1 MRQYLQSAAA
11 PLSLISDNLFINQLQ
26 NVSLFTILIRLKYS
40 INWINSAFNLADMH
54 SSTLSDAQN
63 IPSKHNYCAAG
74 ILGPIL
80 SKRGYQEIW
89 DVNNATFI
97 DPNKYLTPASS
108 LFSRLNQI
116 PGLWPLWH
124 GLKCLISLWKYF
136 LDVSV
141 ILVNNS

>member
-1 MRQYLQSAAA
+1 
-11 PLSLISDNLFINQLQ
+11 
-26 NVSLFTILIRLKYS
+26 
-40 INWINSAFNLADMH
+40 MH
-54 SSTLSDAQN
+54 TRLSDAQN
-63 IPSKHNYCAAG
+63 IPSKHNYSTVG
-74 ILGPIL
+74 ILGLIL

-89 DVNNATFI
+89 DVNNAAFI

-108 LFSRLNQI
+108 RSSVFSRLNQI

-124 GLKCLISLWKYF
+124 GLKCLISYILWKYF